1 MFYFIG
7 IYFDFNCVPCPK
19 SIRVTR
25 TRAKLTPECLR
36 ILLESGTKSPDYQQR
51 IKATTKR
58 SQPTFSLRFLIT
70 HTQSTFILAIT
81 VAMAI
86 IAVLQSVFANLA
98 PFHLLSFSALFGSQL
113 YQTFVVTK
121 VAFNTLPRPAYTKFQ
136 KTIFPVYFH
145 GQSLL
150 LILTAVTFPPHGP
163 LSLIQQKSDWI
174 PFAVSGVASALNF
187 FIYGPRTRQLM
198 LDRAQQ
204 GSLTIQV
211 IATQALTEYRDR
223 GRESNWLGWAQRRN
237 GTSEEEV
244 FESPCHVHSS
254 KSDINR
260 GSPLVHLEVGLSPSI
275 LSIDAA
281 S

>member
-1 MFYFIG
+1 
-7 IYFDFNCVPCPK
+7 
-19 SIRVTR
+19 
-25 TRAKLTPECLR
+25 
-36 ILLESGTKSPDYQQR
+36 
-51 IKATTKR
+51 
-58 SQPTFSLRFLIT
+58 
-70 HTQSTFILAIT
+70 
-81 VAMAI
+81 MAI

-204 GSLTIQV
+204 GTVDAKVTGL
-211 IATQALTEYRDR
+211 D
-223 GRESNWLGWAQRRN
+223 GP
-237 GTSEEEV
+237 SEEMALLKRK
-244 FESPCHVHSS
+244 FSRAHAMC
-254 KSDINR
+254 I
-260 GSPLVHLEVGLSPSI
+260 HLNLISI
-275 LSIDAA
+275 GALLWYTWRLA
-281 S
+281 SHLQY